1 MGIRKVSAEEF
12 KTAFNDAREWL
23 LNGMFVGYHSDFS
36 NCECYLTPADL
47 GGFAITPQRE
57 LVNAFNCEGG
67 ISLLG
72 DEEVKKI
79 ILSKVDWFVVLG
91 YYEKNSHQP
100 MSICDYYERMLG
112 FKKVCFTRSDLSDMI
127 ADKGLSYAL
136 SFVDSYGI
144 PFHNF
149 MINSR
154 FDLKNWNGQRELY
167 DNSYVVGK
175 DQVLSFIKS
184 EDAKR
189 KFDIEDILGKLKD
202 HWVNMSNDE
211 IRAEVNKIYPGALY
225 DVQYI

>member
-1 MGIRKVSAEEF
+1 
-12 KTAFNDAREWL
+12 
-23 LNGMFVGYHSDFS
+23 
-36 NCECYLTPADL
+36 
-47 GGFAITPQRE
+47 
-57 LVNAFNCEGG
+57 
-67 ISLLG
+67 
-72 DEEVKKI
+72 
-79 ILSKVDWFVVLG
+79 
-91 YYEKNSHQP
+91 
-100 MSICDYYERMLG
+100 
-112 FKKVCFTRSDLSDMI
+112 
-127 ADKGLSYAL
+127 
-136 SFVDSYGI
+136 
-144 PFHNF
+144 
-149 MINSR
+149 MINPR